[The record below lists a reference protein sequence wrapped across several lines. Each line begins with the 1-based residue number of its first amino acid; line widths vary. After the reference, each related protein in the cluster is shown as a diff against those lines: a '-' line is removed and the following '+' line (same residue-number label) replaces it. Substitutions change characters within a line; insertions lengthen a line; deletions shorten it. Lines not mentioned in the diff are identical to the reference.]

1 MINKTDKALSS
12 SDSETIQ
19 LQNENPKTKV
29 KKQHLPD
36 NKSENGINDLL
47 SQLPP
52 RLAIGIKARLPRIKP
67 NPAKPEPKCFYRK
80 NNVTV
85 NG

>member
-19 LQNENPKTKV
+19 LQNEAPKTKV
-29 KKQHLPD
+29 KRQYLPD

-52 RLAIGIKARLPRIKP
+52 RLAKRVIDYAIENETTVVLISGI
-67 NPAKPEPKCFYRK
+67 N
-80 NNVTV
+80 
-85 NG
+85 